1 MAAIAIALASC
12 EEDEING
19 NNNSGNGK
27 SMTFTGA
34 IVSPTT
40 RTVFAD
46 ETNNDFKVFWN
57 NGDEVNINGFTYKAE
72 NNSSDPAPTTTL
84 IIQDSKSFN
93 KADKYYAIYPASL
106 GSSVSTWNESAEF
119 TLPATQQFTDVRKT
133 KHLPMYAFSTTN
145 YLYFKNICGV
155 LGIKVKKED
164 MDKVTSIKVSNDS
177 KNMNGK
183 FTVVDGNKA
192 VLKENIEPTGA
203 MKDSY
208 NSITLEWVDDN
219 NNTKTYDIETTESGT
234 TFYVAL
240 PIPAAVSGKA
250 DGYENLTV
258 TVTGKK
264 NTGENNYEDATKKMV
279 ARKKFIE
286 IKENTIYNW
295 DFLPEG
301 TYPLTSTP
309 IVSGTVTDGFS
320 KGTDYYG
327 NKILTLTVP
336 ANDSPTYATIY
347 CADNN
352 LMVPTGVKVYGF
364 TEKNGT
370 LVKGEAI
377 TSTVL
382 PTNYAILPAGK
393 GFLVEVQSSSWS
405 QTVTFSCTDG
415 NATVEN
421 DASDLVGFGAVG
433 TPGNFVKDKSKNYYV
448 WCQPDGYNYGWYLYS
463 GETIPEFT
471 AYYAVSKTN

>member
-106 GSSVSTWNESAEF
+106 SSSVGTWNESAEF
-119 TLPATQQFTDVRKT
+119 MLPATQQFTDVRKT

-155 LGIKVKKED
+155 LSIKVKKED

-192 VLKENIEPTGA
+192 VLKENYEPSGA
-203 MKDSY
+203 MKDKY
-208 NSITLEWVDDN
+208 NSIELEWVDDN
-219 NNTKTYDIETTESGT
+219 NNTKTWSIETGENGT

-250 DGYENLTV
+250 NGYENLTV
-258 TVTGKK
+258 TVTGEKD
-264 NTGENNYEDATKKMV
+264 NNNITKKMV

-286 IKENTIYNW
+286 IEANTIYNW
-295 DFLPEG
+295 NFLPEG
-301 TYPLTSTP
+301 TYPLTSNP

-320 KGTDYYG
+320 QGTDFWS

-347 CADNN
+347 CADYN
-352 LMVPTGVKVYGF
+352 LMVPPTVKVYGF

-377 TSTVL
+377 TSTIN
-382 PTNYAILPAGK
+382 PPNYAILPAGK
-393 GFLVEVQSSSWS
+393 GFLVEVQSSSIP
-405 QTVTFSCTDG
+405 QIVTFSCTEG
-415 NATVEN
+415 NATVANE
-421 DASDLVGFGAVG
+421 ASNLVGFGAVG
-433 TPGNFVKDKSKNYYV
+433 TPGNFTKDNSKNYYV

-463 GETIPEFT
+463 GETIPDFT